1 MIPYIRRLVQV
12 QVFELEDVPQV
23 IDRLAY
29 CVTDPSMV
37 AVRVELWVGIRL
49 YSEGAANPAGDRTEP
64 VPWSVRA
71 PEPMPGWLQV
81 IGMRRYHGTAETP
94 D

>member
-49 YSEGAANPAGDRTEP
+49 YS
-64 VPWSVRA
+64 
-71 PEPMPGWLQV
+71 
-81 IGMRRYHGTAETP
+81 
-94 D
+94 